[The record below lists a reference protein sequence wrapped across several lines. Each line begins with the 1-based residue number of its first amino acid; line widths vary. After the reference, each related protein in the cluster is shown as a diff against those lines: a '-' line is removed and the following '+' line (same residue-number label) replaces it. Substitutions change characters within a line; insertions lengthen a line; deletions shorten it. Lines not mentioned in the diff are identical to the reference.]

1 MASSTFAQPRIYH
14 PASNGLAE
22 QFVQTFK
29 RAMKSSEGEGKTLNR
44 RLSQFLFS
52 YRVSPQATTNTS
64 PSELFLGQA
73 LWSRLDLL
81 RLNYKS
87 RVVSKQ
93 ADQKLHHDRHSR
105 PRRFTQG
112 QAVMV

>member
-1 MASSTFAQPRIYH
+1 
-14 PASNGLAE
+14 
-22 QFVQTFK
+22 
-29 RAMKSSEGEGKTLNR
+29 MKSSEGEGKTLNR

-81 RLNYKS
+81 RPNYKS